1 MCIQILGCLR
11 YGGGCFVL
19 EASWQTSIYVT
30 NLKWFRCRLLCTT
43 CISCASSWT
52 VNDGSSNWFGEWINW
67 VDGWWA
73 EYHVAPLFVV
83 FVSILISF
91 LIIRG
96 IGVPAKGSKRDP
108 VSALKVYVEKKME
121 GKLFLPKNQISIFS
135 SILHSVVS
143 FPLRLEQKNFCYSQL
158 FVLPLF
164 RLVLVLSISF
174 GSMLCCLF
182 LKVGSFFYVQ
192 VVVLMWK

>member
-1 MCIQILGCLR
+1 M
-11 YGGGCFVL
+11 
-19 EASWQTSIYVT
+19 
-30 NLKWFRCRLLCTT
+30 
-43 CISCASSWT
+43 
-52 VNDGSSNWFGEWINW
+52 
-67 VDGWWA
+67 
-73 EYHVAPLFVV
+73 
-83 FVSILISF
+83 LISF
-91 LIIRG
+91 LIIRS
-96 IGVPAKGSKRDP
+96 IGVPAKGSKRDL

-143 FPLRLEQKNFCYSQL
+143 FPLRLEQKYFCYSQL

-164 RLVLVLSISF
+164 CLVLVLSISF

-192 VVVLMWK
+192 LVVLMWK